1 MESTTMIQAET
12 DKRLMTAMTYLH
24 AAYETYCD
32 WMEAGDTSRF
42 RDENFDCISDIS
54 SGFGKLENKLADLI
68 GVKLTYD
75 LEAKYRH

>member
-1 MESTTMIQAET
+1 MESRTMIQAET
-12 DKRLMTAMTYLH
+12 DSRLMNAMTYLH

>member
-1 MESTTMIQAET
+1 MERIIINAET
-12 DKRLMTAMTYLH
+12 DRRMMDAMTYLH

-54 SGFGKLENKLADLI
+54 SSFGKLENKLADLI

>member
-1 MESTTMIQAET
+1 MERIIINAET
-12 DKRLMTAMTYLH
+12 DRRMMDAMTYLH

-75 LEAKYRH
+75 LEAKYMH

>member
-1 MESTTMIQAET
+1 MIQV
-12 DKRLMTAMTYLH
+12 
-24 AAYETYCD
+24 ETYCD
-32 WMEAGDTSRF
+32 WMEAGDTVRF

-54 SGFGKLENKLADLI
+54 SSFGKLENKLADLI